1 MGDRRKYGAHSA
13 KRQKSKAFAGTLL
26 DKLRSIFSFTLI
38 VVSVLAGIVFAQA
51 ATQLTSTLNRIYCD
65 LNSIIPVV
73 AFVLFV
79 LSGVSYATGQ
89 FFGAEMRAR
98 AITWSMSMLTGAI
111 IGLLITQF
119 AQIIIKNLIPA
130 AQTPTC

>member
-1 MGDRRKYGAHSA
+1 MGDRSKDS
-13 KRQKSKAFAGTLL
+13 KSSGQLTGVWIG
-26 DKLRSIFSFTLI
+26 RIFSVAMLI
-38 VVSVLAGIVFAQA
+38 LSLFSSVVFAQA
-51 ATQLTSTLNRIYCD
+51 QLTSTLNKLYCD
-65 LNSIIPVV
+65 LSSIIPIV

-79 LSGVSYATGQ
+79 LSGVSYAAGQ

-119 AQIIIKNLIPA
+119 AQIIIKNLIPTA
-130 AQTPTC
+130 AVPTC